1 LFDGVEDMKYCYCPN
16 CDNLRPK
23 SWYLRSRCERCQ
35 GECIEFNVKRSTF
48 GILMYFFYALA
59 GIMVV
64 LYMGKNI
71 WHSDWANIIS
81 SVPQQTF
88 LILMIAFLVIG
99 LVFSFI
105 DVGKMNVEAEKVRIS
120 LKQDKAKKSP

>member
-1 LFDGVEDMKYCYCPN
+1 LFDGVENMKYCYCPN

-23 SWYLRSRCERCQ
+23 SWYLRSRCEMCQ

-64 LYMGKNI
+64 LYAGNYI
-71 WHSDWANIIS
+71 WHSDWASVIS

-88 LILMIAFLVIG
+88 TILMIAFFVIG
-99 LVFSFI
+99 LVFSYL
-105 DVGKMNVEAEKVRIS
+105 DLGKMKVEAEKVRDG
-120 LKQDKAKKSP
+120 LRQDTTKKSP